1 MTTTPAPFHDIALAD
16 LKAGL
21 ADGSI
26 LLVDVREAH
35 EHAMGRI
42 AGSISAPLSSLT
54 ANSLPKADGQRIV
67 LACQAGKRSA
77 MAVQRLAAEG
87 RGDVDTHFAPGFAG
101 WAMAG
106 GRVEAG

>member
-1 MTTTPAPFHDIALAD
+1 MSVIRDITMQHLER
-16 LKAGL
+16 GL

-35 EHAMGRI
+35 EYAMGRI
-42 AGSISAPLSSLT
+42 AGAMSAPLSTLT
-54 ANSLPKADGQRIV
+54 ADSVPAEAGRRVV
-67 LACQAGKRSA
+67 LACQAGKRSM
-77 MAVQRLAAEG
+77 MAIQRLAAEG

-106 GRVEAG
+106 GAVERD

>member
-1 MTTTPAPFHDIALAD
+1 MSVIREITMRD
-16 LKAGL
+16 LEAGL

-35 EHAMGRI
+35 EHAAGRI
-42 AGSISAPLSSLT
+42 AGAVSAPLSSLS
-54 ANSLPKADGQRIV
+54 AAALPEAGGMRVV

-77 MAVQRLAAEG
+77 MALQRLAAEG
-87 RGDVDTHFAPGFAG
+87 RGEVDTHFAPGFAG

-106 GRVEAG
+106 GAIEAG